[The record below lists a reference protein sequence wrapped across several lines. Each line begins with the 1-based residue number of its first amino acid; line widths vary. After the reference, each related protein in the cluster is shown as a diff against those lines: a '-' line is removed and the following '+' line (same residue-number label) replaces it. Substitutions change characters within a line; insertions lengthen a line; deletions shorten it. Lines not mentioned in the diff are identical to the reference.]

1 MRQEER
7 IKANEETFKLYQN
20 ELENRALRIK
30 RLEMQLSIQSDQI
43 YSLKKE
49 AARLK
54 CERTPPASPNTLG
67 FSSSASPES
76 SHSASTVP
84 EDSSSSSSSSSAAA
98 AAELKEALATMA
110 AEHSRT
116 AAELSAVNETL
127 LHYKTLGTTAFTLD
141 SLPTQI
147 YSHKL
152 SLFIAAS
159 FLAYIQY
166 VHCYHYNEHHHNSNY
181 FYRPPLLSLFTITT
195 TTSTTTTTTSTTNTT
210 TYIHTVHTVHTA
222 MLQCLICAKF
232 IYTRNTYIH
241 TCEI

>member
-84 EDSSSSSSSSSAAA
+84 EDSSSSSSSSAAAAAAA

-127 LHYKTLGTTAFTLD
+127 LHYKTLGTTASTLD

-152 SLFIAAS
+152 SLFIVS
-159 FLAYIQY
+159 WNQP
-166 VHCYHYNEHHHNSNY
+166 VS
-181 FYRPPLLSLFTITT
+181 
-195 TTSTTTTTTSTTNTT
+195 
-210 TYIHTVHTVHTA
+210 
-222 MLQCLICAKF
+222 
-232 IYTRNTYIH
+232 
-241 TCEI
+241 

>member
-49 AARLK
+49 VARLK

-84 EDSSSSSSSSSAAA
+84 EDSSSSSSSSAAAAA

-127 LHYKTLGTTAFTLD
+127 LHYKTLGTTASTLD

-147 YSHKL
+147 YSNKL
-152 SLFIAAS
+152 SLFIVS
-159 FLAYIQY
+159 
-166 VHCYHYNEHHHNSNY
+166 
-181 FYRPPLLSLFTITT
+181 
-195 TTSTTTTTTSTTNTT
+195 
-210 TYIHTVHTVHTA
+210 
-222 MLQCLICAKF
+222 
-232 IYTRNTYIH
+232 
-241 TCEI
+241 

>member
-1 MRQEER
+1 MLAILVRQEER

-84 EDSSSSSSSSSAAA
+84 EDSSSSSSSAAA

-127 LHYKTLGTTAFTLD
+127 LHYKTLGTTASTLD

-147 YSHKL
+147 YSQIIV
-152 SLFIAAS
+152 SLNQPVS
-159 FLAYIQY
+159 
-166 VHCYHYNEHHHNSNY
+166 
-181 FYRPPLLSLFTITT
+181 
-195 TTSTTTTTTSTTNTT
+195 
-210 TYIHTVHTVHTA
+210 
-222 MLQCLICAKF
+222 
-232 IYTRNTYIH
+232 
-241 TCEI
+241 

>member
-1 MRQEER
+1 MLAILVRQEER

-84 EDSSSSSSSSSAAA
+84 EDSSSSSSSSSSAAA

-147 YSHKL
+147 YSQIIV
-152 SLFIAAS
+152 S
-159 FLAYIQY
+159 
-166 VHCYHYNEHHHNSNY
+166 
-181 FYRPPLLSLFTITT
+181 
-195 TTSTTTTTTSTTNTT
+195 
-210 TYIHTVHTVHTA
+210 
-222 MLQCLICAKF
+222 
-232 IYTRNTYIH
+232 
-241 TCEI
+241 